1 MCVWLRFRKPSLVSH
16 LVNDRAGYF
25 GKIACFE
32 EEHVAGTTP
41 AFPYHDNNSETRQ
54 QS

>member
-1 MCVWLRFRKPSLVSH
+1 MWLRFRKPSLVSH
-16 LVNDRAGYF
+16 LVNNRAECLS
-25 GKIACFE
+25 KIACFE

-41 AFPYHDNNSETRQ
+41 AFPYHENNSETRQ